1 MKDRKIMG
9 IKQYKPKTSTL
20 RWTVVSDFADI
31 TTDRPEKSLTLP
43 LKKSGGRNSQGRITS
58 RWRGGGHKT
67 KYRII
72 DFKRDRLDMPAK
84 VLSIE
89 YDPNRSSRIALLEY
103 EDKEKR
109 YIICPAGLIVGE
121 TVISSRNEIEIKTG
135 NSMPLRNVPP
145 GTPIHN
151 LELVKGKG
159 GKIVRSA
166 GAYAQI
172 LAKEDPYA
180 HVKLPSGEVRLVH
193 LDCMATIGQI
203 GNIEHDT
210 ISIGKAGR
218 SRWLG
223 RMPRVRGVAMNP
235 VDHPM
240 GGGEGKS
247 SGGRHPCSPWGQ
259 KAKGLKTRKTKLSD
273 KYIVKSRKS
282 KVVE

>member
-1 MKDRKIMG
+1 MG
-9 IKQYKPKTSTL
+9 VKQYKPRTSTL
-20 RWTVVSDFADI
+20 RWTIISDFADI
-31 TTDRPEKSLTLP
+31 TTNRPEKSLTTP
-43 LKKSGGRNSQGRITS
+43 LKKTGGRNSQGRITC
-58 RWRGGGHKT
+58 RWQGGGHKQ
-67 KYRII
+67 KYRMI
-72 DFKRDRLDMPAK
+72 DFKRDKMDMPAK

-103 EDKEKR
+103 EDKERK
-109 YIICPAGLIVGE
+109 YIICPAGLTTGE
-121 TVISSRNEIEIKTG
+121 TVLSSRNEIEIKTG

-145 GTPIHN
+145 GTSIHN
-151 LELVKGKG
+151 LELVNGKG

-172 LAKEDPYA
+172 LAKEGHYA
-180 HVKLPSGEVRLVH
+180 HVKLPSGEIRLIH
-193 LDCMATIGQI
+193 LDCMATIGQV

-259 KAKGLKTRKTKLSD
+259 KSKGLKTRKTKSSD

-282 KVVE
+282 RVVE